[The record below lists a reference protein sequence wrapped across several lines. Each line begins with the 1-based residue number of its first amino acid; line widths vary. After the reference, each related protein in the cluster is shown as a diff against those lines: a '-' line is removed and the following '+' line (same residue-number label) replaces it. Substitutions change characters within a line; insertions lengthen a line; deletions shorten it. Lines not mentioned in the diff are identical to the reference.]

1 MTSSTAILAQ
11 LSSASAVERQ
21 MRDDDGALHLH
32 DGRVGEVGHIRG
44 HLAGLKRLGHGDVVD
59 QHIAEKFRNT
69 TRPSSERWRR
79 R

>member
-1 MTSSTAILAQ
+1 MTSSTAILR
-11 LSSASAVERQ
+11 SCPRPRAVERQ

-59 QHIAEKFRNT
+59 QHVAGEVQEHDASFI
-69 TRPSSERWRR
+69 
-79 R
+79 